1 MGCGSSKTKDGILQ
15 QTKPINL
22 SIVENKEELQEA
34 QNLISLI
41 IKIRNRI
48 IYKYHRLIFLTG
60 ACLFYKPNI
69 SHCLKN
75 IFYKISYDFKGNL
88 NQNDFLYIEEPP
100 YLSSELLDLKNESK
114 DLLDQLLKFINEL
127 RGYKNILKEI
137 DNNSPTLLFLI
148 YENKSY
154 ISERNIERIHKA
166 MDLFQQL
173 LNMRQNIWNQ
183 YKAEIQLLI
192 KNKDAYFTKI
202 NNIGKEAYEKNLND
216 IYEISFLQSNEE
228 KRKKKNMYSSIEEAK
243 HDWLEI
249 MKNDFNID
257 LNFDEQCLIK

>member
-88 NQNDFLYIEEPP
+88 NQNEFLYIEEPP
-100 YLSSELLDLKNESK
+100 YLSSELLNLKNESK

-173 LNMRQNIWNQ
+173 L
-183 YKAEIQLLI
+183 I

-228 KRKKKNMYSSIEEAK
+228 KRKKKNMYASIEEAK